1 MIGAKGKSFTH
12 FGKKCYI
19 SIEPTSDSEEF
30 RLSGTHV
37 FVREATGLVRE
48 ISPYQLMFF
57 NFLTAPIVTTI
68 MWSLNWDP
76 NLFPGFDWNTGLLV
90 VALLAVPMYLTY
102 SIVYTAF
109 PKTGTDYVFQSRVLN
124 PSIGFSAT
132 FAAWVFFQF
141 WYISLNGISIVE
153 MFLMPW
159 LFSVAQAT
167 NNASYAALAT
177 TLNQPN
183 SLALLS
189 FITVIAAGVIG
200 MGGIR
205 VYLKIQTVL
214 FCFAAVATV
223 ALLALLATTSNA
235 SFISNLN
242 SNLSGTIGT
251 GDVYNKIISTAQTK
265 GYLPVPS
272 VTLFATIGAMITPWT
287 FALEWTLFGNL
298 GLCGEMKTAN
308 QFKTQVFTMLGALVL
323 VVLGLFAAYNLF
335 IGMTGQT
342 FWYAASAL
350 AWNFDPLFGSLPS
363 LFYSQP
369 ASYVLLYGTNN
380 LALGTVWAVGGA
392 IAIFATNF
400 TIYMLVSRMLFAQTF
415 DRLFPAKLA
424 YITERSRTP
433 VYIMIIMIVAAC
445 VWTYGVLFYGSTL
458 TTYLA
463 STQFM
468 ISFAIILTMIASIVF
483 PIRMKQHFEQSPA
496 RKYRSATIPCAIIGI
511 VVNLLIMYYLFTVP
525 ALLATTP
532 QSEGLMVG
540 IFVAGLVYYY
550 VVAAYRKSTGINIG
564 LSFKEIPPD

>member
-1 MIGAKGKSFTH
+1 MSGA
-12 FGKKCYI
+12 
-19 SIEPTSDSEEF
+19 
-30 RLSGTHV
+30 RV

-76 NLFPGFDWNTGLLV
+76 NMFPGFDFNTGLLI

-109 PKTGTDYVFQSRVLN
+109 PKTGTDYVFQSRILN
-124 PSIGFSAT
+124 PGVGFSAT

-141 WYISLNGISIVE
+141 WYISLNGISIVQ

-167 NNASYAALAT
+167 NNAGYAALAT
-177 TLNQPN
+177 ALVQPTP
-183 SLALLS
+183 LALLS
-189 FITVIAAGVIG
+189 FVTVIVAGLIV

-205 VYLKIQTVL
+205 LYLKVQTVL
-214 FCFAAVATV
+214 FCFAAAATV
-223 ALLALLATTSNA
+223 ALLALMATTSNA
-235 SFISNLN
+235 AFASNLN
-242 SNLSGTIGT
+242 SNLSGMIGSA
-251 GDVYNKIISTAQTK
+251 DVYNKIISTAQNQN
-265 GYLPVPS
+265 YILSPP
-272 VTLFATIGAMITPWT
+272 VTLYATIGAMITPWT
-287 FALEWTLFGNL
+287 FALEWTVFGNL

-308 QFKTQVFTMLGALVL
+308 QLRTQVFTMLGALAL
-323 VVLGLFAAYNLF
+323 VVVGLFAAYNLF
-335 IGMTGQT
+335 IGMTGQS
-342 FWYAASAL
+342 FWNAAATL
-350 AWNFDPLFGSLPS
+350 AWNFDPLFSKLPS
-363 LFYSQP
+363 IFDTQP
-369 ASYVLLYGTNN
+369 ASFVLLYGTNN

-424 YITERSRTP
+424 YITERTRTP
-433 VYIMIIMIVAAC
+433 VYIMIITIIVAC

-458 TTYLA
+458 FTYLA

-468 ISFAIILTMIASIVF
+468 ISFAMILTMIAAIVF
-483 PIRMKQHFEQSPA
+483 PIRMKRHFEQSPA
-496 RKYRSATIPCAIIGI
+496 SKYRAATIPLAILGI
-511 VVNLLIMYYLFTVP
+511 LVNLLIMYYLLSVP

-532 QSEGLMVG
+532 QSEGLMIG
-540 IFVAGLVYYY
+540 LFVAGLVYYY
-550 VVAAYRKSTGINIG
+550 IVAAYRKSTGIDIG
-564 LSFKEIPPD
+564 LAFKEIPPD